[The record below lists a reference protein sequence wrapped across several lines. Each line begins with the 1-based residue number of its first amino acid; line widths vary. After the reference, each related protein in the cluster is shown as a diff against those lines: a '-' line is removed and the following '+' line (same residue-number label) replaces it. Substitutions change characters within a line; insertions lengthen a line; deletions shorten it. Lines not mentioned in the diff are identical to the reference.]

1 MILALIYFIYSFVVP
16 LSVENFWNRLWLMKA
31 ERGTLAP
38 YFFICFFVSCGHWKV
53 KLESLASI
61 LPRPYTA
68 DTSSYVEPRETAKPR
83 FLGLSHVRWLHM
95 IPVGPS
101 SQPTI
106 CRPPSVDSSVSS
118 RFSMMPESVC
128 EMTRVL
134 EVVSRYETSTFTFLF
149 SSPGM
154 GLILVMKR
162 IKSQASML

>member
-1 MILALIYFIYSFVVP
+1 MVLAFFMFFYNLLTVYSLVVP

-95 IPVGPS
+95 MPVGPS

-106 CRPPSVDSSVSS
+106 CRPPSVDSSVSGW
-118 RFSMMPESVC
+118 
-128 EMTRVL
+128 T
-134 EVVSRYETSTFTFLF
+134 ETLK
-149 SSPGM
+149 GQ
-154 GLILVMKR
+154 
-162 IKSQASML
+162 IKSY